1 MFFMAMGWTEDLSV
15 GVDIIDQ
22 QHKIWFE
29 KANQLFDAGKNG
41 KAKEFI
47 AQMLDFLDE
56 YTKMHFRDE
65 EKYMLSIH
73 YPEYGTQKELHTNF
87 IAELAKLKAEYAR
100 SGGNIAV
107 IINANQMVINWLIQH
122 ISTQDK
128 KIGQYV
134 RSHKT

>member
-1 MFFMAMGWTEDLSV
+1 MVMGWTEDLSV
-15 GVDIIDQ
+15 GVDLIDQ

-47 AQMLDFLDE
+47 SQMLDFLDE

-65 EKYMLSIH
+65 EKYMLSIQ
-73 YPEYGTQKELHTNF
+73 YPEYETQKKLHTNF
-87 IAELAKLKAEYAR
+87 IAELAKLKSEYAK

-128 KIGQYV
+128 RIGQYV
-134 RSHKT
+134 RSRKD

>member
-1 MFFMAMGWTEDLSV
+1 MVMGWTEDLSV
-15 GVDIIDQ
+15 GVDLIDQ

-47 AQMLDFLDE
+47 SQMLDFLDE

-65 EKYMLSIH
+65 EKYMLSIQ
-73 YPEYGTQKELHTNF
+73 YPEYETQKKLHTNF
-87 IAELAKLKAEYAR
+87 IAELAKLKSEYAK

-134 RSHKT
+134 RSHKA

>member
-1 MFFMAMGWTEDLSV
+1 MVMGWTEDLSV
-15 GVDIIDQ
+15 GVDLIDQ

-47 AQMLDFLDE
+47 SQMLDFLDE

-73 YPEYGTQKELHTNF
+73 YPEYDTQKKLHTNF
-87 IAELAKLKAEYAR
+87 IAELTKLKTEYAQ

-122 ISTQDK
+122 ISSQDK

-134 RSHKT
+134 KNHKA

>member
-1 MFFMAMGWTEDLSV
+1 MFTMAMGWTEDLSV
-15 GVDIIDQ
+15 GVEQIDQ
-22 QHKIWFE
+22 QHKIWFD

-47 AQMLDFLDE
+47 AQMLEFLDE

-73 YPEYGTQKELHTNF
+73 YPEYDTQKKLHTDF
-87 IAELAKLKAEYAR
+87 IAELAKLKKDYQE

-107 IINANQMVINWLIQH
+107 VINANQMVVNWLIHH

-128 KIGQYV
+128 KIGQYA
-134 RSHKT
+134 KTLKA

>member
-1 MFFMAMGWTEDLSV
+1 MVMGWTEDLSV
-15 GVDIIDQ
+15 GVDLIDQ

-47 AQMLDFLDE
+47 SQMLDFLDE

-65 EKYMLSIH
+65 EKYMLSIQ
-73 YPEYGTQKELHTNF
+73 YPEYETQKKLHTNF
-87 IAELAKLKAEYAR
+87 IAELAKLKSEYAK

-134 RSHKT
+134 RSHKV

>member
-1 MFFMAMGWTEDLSV
+1 MLFMAMGWTEDLSV
-15 GVDIIDQ
+15 GVDLIDQ

-47 AQMLDFLDE
+47 AQMLDFLDK

-73 YPEYGTQKELHTNF
+73 YPEYETQKKLHTNF
-87 IAELAKLKAEYAR
+87 IAELAKLKDEYAR

-134 RSHKT
+134 RNHKA

>member
-1 MFFMAMGWTEDLSV
+1 MVMGWTEDLSV
-15 GVDIIDQ
+15 GVDLIDQ

-47 AQMLDFLDE
+47 SQMLDFLDE
-56 YTKMHFRDE
+56 YTKLHFRDE

-73 YPEYGTQKELHTNF
+73 YPEYETQKKLHTNF
-87 IAELAKLKAEYAR
+87 IAELAKLKSEYAK

-134 RSHKT
+134 RSHKA

>member
-1 MFFMAMGWTEDLSV
+1 MAMGWTEDLSV
-15 GVDIIDQ
+15 GVDVIDQ

-65 EKYMLSIH
+65 ENAYR
-73 YPEYGTQKELHTNF
+73 G
-87 IAELAKLKAEYAR
+87 AGKAERRIRQVRRKYRRDYQRQSNGDRLADSAHR
-100 SGGNIAV
+100 
-107 IINANQMVINWLIQH
+107 H
-122 ISTQDK
+122 T
-128 KIGQYV
+128 GQKN
-134 RSHKT
+134 RPIRKEP

>member
-1 MFFMAMGWTEDLSV
+1 MVMGWTEDLSV
-15 GVDIIDQ
+15 GVDLIDQ

-47 AQMLDFLDE
+47 SQMLDFLDE
-56 YTKMHFRDE
+56 YTKLHFRDE

-73 YPEYGTQKELHTNF
+73 YPEYETQKKLHTNF
-87 IAELAKLKAEYAR
+87 IAELAKLKSEYAK

-128 KIGQYV
+128 KIGQYA
-134 RSHKT
+134 RSHKA

>member
-1 MFFMAMGWTEDLSV
+1 MAIEWTPDLSV
-15 GVDIIDQ
+15 GINLIDD

-56 YTKMHFRDE
+56 YTKKHFHDE
-65 EKYMLSIH
+65 EQYMLSIH
-73 YPEYGTQKELHTNF
+73 YPEYDTQKKLHTAF
-87 IAELAKLKAEYAR
+87 IAELAKLKQSFQE
-100 SGGNIAV
+100 SGGNIVV
-107 IINANQMVINWLIQH
+107 IINANQMVINWLTNH

-128 KIGQYV
+128 KIGQFV
-134 RSHKT
+134 RSQKG

>member
-1 MFFMAMGWTEDLSV
+1 MAMGWTEDLSV
-15 GVDIIDQ
+15 GVDVIDQ

-29 KANQLFDAGKNG
+29 KADQLFDAGKNG

-47 AQMLDFLDE
+47 SQMLDFLDD

-73 YPEYGTQKELHTNF
+73 YPEYETQKKLHTNF
-87 IAELAKLKAEYAR
+87 IGELAKLKAEYAK

-128 KIGQYV
+128 KIGQFV
-134 RSHKT
+134 RNHKN

>member
-1 MFFMAMGWTEDLSV
+1 MVMGWTEDLSV
-15 GVDIIDQ
+15 GVDLIDQ

-47 AQMLDFLDE
+47 SQMLDFLDE

-65 EKYMLSIH
+65 EKYMLSIQ
-73 YPEYGTQKELHTNF
+73 YPEYETQKKLHTNF
-87 IAELAKLKAEYAR
+87 IAELAKLKSEYAK

-134 RSHKT
+134 RSRKG